1 MSGWVLVGGQL
12 QRGED
17 MSGPHLHRGLCAAAY
32 RLDQE
37 IDYAVV
43 VPTLRVF
50 KSVAVYTQDLFGLVD
65 ECLFEWVCDC
75 LVGRLL

>member
-1 MSGWVLVGGQL
+1 MSGLVLVGGQL

-50 KSVAVYTQDLFGLVD
+50 KSVAVYSQDLFGLED

>member
-1 MSGWVLVGGQL
+1 
-12 QRGED
+12 

-65 ECLFEWVCDC
+65 ECLF
-75 LVGRLL
+75 